1 MEFYNKIP
9 FKMILKGFKLS
20 CMILLLSTATYSQT
34 LNPTVLKLIYQ
45 NDIEYANDLLT
56 RKGFEFYT
64 SEENENGDLSTTWTL
79 KRNNFTKRA
88 VKFIAKSC
96 QKKNCG
102 IVWYQINSIDE
113 FNNSKN
119 FAKTLG
125 YKLINTYR
133 DELGSLNFE
142 YTNKIYKIKFSQG
155 LSEETSNNLY
165 FITFG
170 KYYNN

>member
-9 FKMILKGFKLS
+9 FKMILKGLKLS
-20 CMILLLSTATYSQT
+20 FIISLLSTATYSQT
-34 LNPTVLKLIYQ
+34 LNLTDLKLIYQ
-45 NDIEYANDLLT
+45 NDVEYANDLLT

-64 SEENENGDLSTTWTL
+64 SEEKENGEL
-79 KRNNFTKRA
+79 KTGWALNRDNYTNRA
-88 VKFIAKSC
+88 VKFISKSC

-102 IVWYQINSIDE
+102 IVWYQLNSINE
-113 FNNSKN
+113 FNNIKN
-119 FAKTLG
+119 FTKTLG